1 MTERALVLPAP
12 ARPRHRRNPV
22 RTNVLDVT
30 AKLGSAITL
39 SALVVLAGTAA
50 GLSAGLTPEPPTKVV
65 TFEIA
70 GR

>member
-1 MTERALVLPAP
+1 MTNAAFVLPAS
-12 ARPRHRRNPV
+12 ARHRRNPV

-30 AKLGSAITL
+30 AKLGSAVTL
-39 SALVVLAGTAA
+39 SALVVLAFTAV
-50 GLSAGLTPEPPTKVV
+50 GLSAGPAPEQPTKVV